1 MNSLALGGV
10 IYVAVGA
17 ALYAILATQ
26 RLIRRYRLA
35 WLSSYLAFQIFAGVY
50 GVYGLIGQLVA
61 QEILGRRGSPV
72 PTIETVRH
80 LFHLLGFPF
89 LILAWYMFL
98 RLSREL
104 ADRKMRTG
112 FTLAY
117 FSVLGLTFLVYAAA
131 VVWLSIGERS
141 TGSYPSVAAVSRAA
155 LAVLEAAVLLVALLP
170 LFPAAAKMK
179 NRARAKAVEGFAVL
193 YLIAL
198 AVRLGLF
205 PFAQSSPLASDAAL
219 LVFFSANIP
228 GVWLWKGHLA
238 RHFVVT
244 LPPPD
249 GRALDLR
256 RFFDEFHI
264 SKREEEVV
272 LQICAGKTNKEISEA
287 LFISLQ
293 TVKDHV
299 YRVFQKTDVRNRVQ
313 LTNLVQSYR
322 RERDEAA

>member
-1 MNSLALGGV
+1 MIYLAL
-10 IYVAVGA
+10 GA

-26 RLIRRYRLA
+26 RLVRRYRLA
-35 WLSSYLAFQIFAGVY
+35 WLSTYLAFQIFAGVY
-50 GVYGLIGQLVA
+50 GIYGLIGQLVLG
-61 QEILGRRGSPV
+61 EILGRRGSPV

-80 LFHLLGFPF
+80 LVNFLGLPF

-104 ADRKMRTG
+104 ADRKVRMG

-117 FSVLGLTFLVYAAA
+117 FAVLGLTFLVYAAA
-131 VVWLSIGERS
+131 VVWLSVSERS
-141 TGSYPSVAAVSRAA
+141 VRSYESVAAASRAA
-155 LAVLEAAVLLVALLP
+155 LAALEAAVILVALLP

-179 NRARAKAVEGFAVL
+179 NRERARAVKSFALL
-193 YLIAL
+193 YLTVLVARL
-198 AVRLGLF
+198 ALF
-205 PFAQSSPLASDAAL
+205 PFSKTSLLASAAVL
-219 LVFFSANIP
+219 LVFFGANIP

-238 RHFVVT
+238 RHFVVP
-244 LPPPD
+244 LPQSE
-249 GRALDLR
+249 GGELDLR

-272 LQICAGKTNKEISEA
+272 LQICAGRTNKEISEA

-322 RERDEAA
+322 QERNEGA

>member
-1 MNSLALGGV
+1 MNSLALGGI
-10 IYVAVGA
+10 IYLAVGA
-17 ALYAILATQ
+17 ALYAILAAQ
-26 RLIRRYRLA
+26 RLVRRYRLA
-35 WLSSYLAFQIFAGVY
+35 WLSTYLSFQIFAGVY
-50 GVYGLIGQLVA
+50 GVYGLLGQAVV
-61 QEILGRRGSPV
+61 QEILGRRGSPL

-80 LFHLLGFPF
+80 LVNFLGLPF

-104 ADRKMRTG
+104 AEKKVRAG

-131 VVWLSIGERS
+131 VIWLSVGERPVR
-141 TGSYPSVAAVSRAA
+141 SYEWVATASRAA
-155 LAVLEAAVLLVALLP
+155 LTALEAGVFLVALLP

-179 NRARAKAVEGFAVL
+179 NRPRAGAVKLFALL
-193 YLIAL
+193 YLAVL
-198 AVRLGLF
+198 AVRLALF
-205 PFAQSSPLASDAAL
+205 PVSMTSPLASAAAL
-219 LVFFSANIP
+219 LVFFGANIP
-228 GVWLWKGHLA
+228 GVWLWKKHLA

-244 LPPPD
+244 LPQPD
-249 GRALDLR
+249 GRELDLR

-272 LQICAGKTNKEISEA
+272 LQICAGKTNKEISES

-322 RERDEAA
+322 QDRNEGG

>member
-1 MNSLALGGV
+1 MNSLALGGM
-10 IYVAVGA
+10 IYLAVGA

-26 RLIRRYRLA
+26 RLVRRYRLA
-35 WLSSYLAFQIFAGVY
+35 WLSTYLSFQIFAGVY
-50 GVYGLIGQLVA
+50 GIYGLIGQMVV

-80 LFHLLGFPF
+80 LVNFLGLPF

-104 ADRKMRTG
+104 ADRKARAG
-112 FTLAY
+112 FTLTY

-131 VVWLSIGERS
+131 VVWLSVGERPIR
-141 TGSYPSVAAVSRAA
+141 SYETVAAASRAA
-155 LAVLEAAVLLVALLP
+155 FAALEVVVLLVALLP

-179 NRARAKAVEGFAVL
+179 NRARAKAVEWFAIL
-193 YLIAL
+193 YLSVL
-198 AVRLGLF
+198 AVRLALF
-205 PFAQSSPLASDAAL
+205 PFAKSSPLARTAAL
-219 LVFFSANIP
+219 LVFFGANIP

-238 RHFVVT
+238 RHFVVS
-244 LPPPD
+244 LPQPD
-249 GRALDLR
+249 GREIDLR
-256 RFFDEFHI
+256 RFFDEFRI

-299 YRVFQKTDVRNRVQ
+299 YRIFQKTDVRNRVQ

-322 RERDEAA
+322 RERNEGA